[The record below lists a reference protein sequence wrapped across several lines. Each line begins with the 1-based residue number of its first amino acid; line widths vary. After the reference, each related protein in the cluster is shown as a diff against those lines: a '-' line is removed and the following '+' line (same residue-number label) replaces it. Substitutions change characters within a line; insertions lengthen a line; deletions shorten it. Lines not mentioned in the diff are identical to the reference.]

1 MPRRW
6 LAGLAAVS
14 SLLSIVPAPAGPHV
28 PLPPDRAYRA
38 YVRTIIVDTVGT
50 VAGTAAL
57 RDCRSDRT
65 QCQNALRR
73 AQARVRTFQ
82 SDLDTNPPPPCLTQV
97 DNRIRAGLEFSQT
110 GLQIVE
116 EGVRQEDSTRLI
128 EGAVL
133 ALAGDARLAGA
144 IRQALTTDC

>member
-1 MPRRW
+1 MPRRC
-6 LAGLAAVS
+6 LAAWAAAA
-14 SLLSIVPAPAGPHV
+14 SLLGIVPAPAGPHV

-38 YVRTIIVDTVGT
+38 YVRTVIVDTVGT

-65 QCQNALRR
+65 QCENGLRR

-82 SDLDTNPPPPCLTQV
+82 SDLDTNPPPPCLAQV
-97 DNRIRAGLEFSQT
+97 DNHIRAGLDFSQT

-128 EGAVL
+128 AGVVL
-133 ALAGDARLAGA
+133 ALVGDVRLAGA